1 MSKLKLGVGAL
12 AMLVACTAAM
22 PAEAYLTP
30 IRSNYEAWNSASP
43 DMREQLESLLTQFR
57 QESLKRKEMDY
68 TDKVG
73 ERGKGDDGKKG
84 LQKVEGT
91 DGKKCNQIITE
102 TRKSAK
108 NGTGAISNTD
118 ADIDISGLKKYSEY
132 DGKDASSQSENDWVV
147 HPNIGDTYS
156 QSQLKTIYEKLGKNV
171 NDTATNAIAYGA
183 VETVN
188 AAVDASQSDKEE
200 RSKQMGKGKELSS
213 ALQLMLGLDRRV
225 YERSLHASAIEATA
239 AGLEAIL
246 ILQSISKGAE
256 GERKI

>member
-12 AMLVACTAAM
+12 AIMVAAVAM
-22 PAEAYLTP
+22 PVKAYILP
-30 IRSNYEAWNSASP
+30 IRSDFEAWNSASP
-43 DMREQLESLLTQFR
+43 DMREQLESVLTQFR

-73 ERGKGDDGKKG
+73 EQGKGDDGKKG

-108 NGTGAISNTD
+108 NGSGAISNTD
-118 ADIDISGLKKYSEY
+118 AKIDISGLKKYSEY
-132 DGKDASSQSENDWVV
+132 DGKTASSQSENDWLV
-147 HPNIGDTYS
+147 HGNIGDTYS
-156 QSQLKTIYEKLGKNV
+156 ESQLKDIYEKLGTNV
-171 NDTATNAIAYGA
+171 NDTATNAITYGA

-239 AGLEAIL
+239 AGLEAIQV
-246 ILQSISKGAE
+246 LQSVSKGAL
-256 GERKI
+256 GESKI